1 MIEEDKIYQLLVNRI
16 LASTKIRVNSD
27 IVKETVAKLLK
38 YINVFNAM
46 DEYQDRVLDANL
58 DTIKVI
64 GELAPFIE
72 PSSVRLDPND
82 VKTSNLLVEW
92 EKIDDSDMSVNE
104 FHDLEA
110 EFRKWFKKDASENVE
125 TLDHLR
131 VAKSF
136 NDVLPRMAIDLGVG
150 DWWTRFD
157 SAPFIPIPLD
167 ASKVG
172 GLFRSMYFSAL
183 VVDMIEEYFKPLV
196 F

>member
-1 MIEEDKIYQLLVNRI
+1 MIEEGRIYELLVNRI
-16 LASTKIRVNSD
+16 EASKRIRVDSA
-27 IVKETVAKLLK
+27 IVKETVAKLLQ

-92 EKIDDSDMSVNE
+92 EEVDASDMSVNE

-136 NDVLPRMAIDLGVG
+136 NDVLPRMAIELEGG
-150 DWWTRFD
+150 EWWTKFD
-157 SAPFIPIPLD
+157 SAPFIPVPLD

-172 GLFRSMYFSAL
+172 GLFRDMYFSAT
-183 VVDMIEEYFKPLV
+183 VEDMIEEYFKPLV